1 MVSAA
6 ALWWAL
12 SVTPDYWQPIYRTRP
27 EVRQTA
33 ERFEQGLRAFVS
45 GSRATTL
52 SAWPS
57 EIPHYSRL

>member
-1 MVSAA
+1 VVSAA

-12 SVTPDYWQPIYRTRP
+12 SVTPDYWQPIDRTRP

-33 ERFEQGLRAFVS
+33 EQGLRAFVS